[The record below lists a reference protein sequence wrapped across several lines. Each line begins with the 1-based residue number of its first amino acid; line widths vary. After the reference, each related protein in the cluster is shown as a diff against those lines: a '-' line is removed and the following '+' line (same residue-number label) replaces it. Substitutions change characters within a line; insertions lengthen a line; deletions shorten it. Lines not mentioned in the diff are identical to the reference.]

1 MNVNE
6 VQTYVLVLMAVSAMA
21 GACFALLVRMTYEAV
36 RSHRQRRDEY
46 DPWEPRMTQYE
57 EPMPHMLEAPIS
69 ARKK

>member
-1 MNVNE
+1 
-6 VQTYVLVLMAVSAMA
+6 
-21 GACFALLVRMTYEAV
+21 MTYEAV